1 MLNTKL
7 LLQDFQAIKKAR
19 VVSIFWITA
28 TNARAKRITY
38 LEKIGAIVRQ
48 REARAD
54 AYPNCVFDV
63 HEQCLTMLAP
73 DKGQAV
79 VVKDNLGSAPC
90 G

>member
-7 LLQDFQAIKKAR
+7 LLQDFQAIKKDR

-28 TNARAKRITY
+28 TNARAKRIAY

-54 AYPNCVFDV
+54 AYPNCVFDI
-63 HEQCLTMLAP
+63 HEQCLTQRAP
-73 DKGQAV
+73 H
-79 VVKDNLGSAPC
+79 SADAPPESR
-90 G
+90 